1 MEALGH
7 HLRAMPELPE
17 VETTVRG
24 LAPVLDGERI
34 ARVVQRRAGLR
45 YPFPADLGQRLVG
58 ARVVGL
64 GRRAKY
70 GLIGT
75 DRGDTMV
82 FHLGMSGRWRVDPEA
97 LGAHDHLVIET
108 DGGRAVARN
117 DPRRGGVVARR
128 PPPPLEPPPPL
139 AFVELLPTAEL
150 DRHPAFAALG
160 PEPLG
165 DGLTAR
171 HLLARFERR
180 RAPVKAM
187 LLDQRVVAG
196 LGNIYVCEALH
207 IARIAPNRE
216 AGRIAL
222 PRLERLVDAVRDVL
236 RAAIA
241 AGGSTIRD
249 YAQPDGELGYFAKQW
264 RVYGREG
271 EPCGC
276 GSTVRRRAEGG
287 RSTFWCPACQRG

>member
-1 MEALGH
+1 
-7 HLRAMPELPE
+7 MPELPE

-24 LAPVLDGERI
+24 LAPVLEGEQI
-34 ARVVQRRAGLR
+34 ARVVQRRADLR
-45 YPFPADLGQRLVG
+45 YPFPPDLGQRLVG

-82 FHLGMSGRWRVDPEA
+82 FHLGMSGRWRVDPGE

-108 DGGRAVARN
+108 DGGRAVALN
-117 DPRRGGVVARR
+117 DPRRFG
-128 PPPPLEPPPPL
+128 
-139 AFVELLPTAEL
+139 FVELLATADL
-150 DRHPAFAALG
+150 DRHPAFATMG

-165 DGLTAR
+165 EGLTAE
-171 HLLARFERR
+171 HLLRAFERR

-207 IARIAPNRE
+207 MARIAPNRA

-249 YAQPDGELGYFAKQW
+249 YARPDGELGYFAKQW

-276 GSTVRRRAEGG
+276 GATVRRRAEGG